1 VRWHVMVVAP
11 PPPTARARQT
21 QRRRNPQNNATCEKQ
36 LRLSICKPRCMRVL
50 NRIRKCLRLLGMA
63 NTSERMM
70 FVRTYML
77 LRRKYPDTV
86 GGIARDE
93 DAMKYLM
100 HEILCDWMTQR
111 HRLRLLINRW
121 GEAID
126 DQDAILAH
134 LADEHIAWCMRAI
147 PHTTSEA
154 TLSQDLLQ

>member
-1 VRWHVMVVAP
+1 
-11 PPPTARARQT
+11 
-21 QRRRNPQNNATCEKQ
+21 
-36 LRLSICKPRCMRVL
+36 
-50 NRIRKCLRLLGMA
+50 MA

-134 LADEHIAWCMRAI
+134 HADEHIAWCMRAI

-154 TLSQDLLQ
+154 TLSQDLLE